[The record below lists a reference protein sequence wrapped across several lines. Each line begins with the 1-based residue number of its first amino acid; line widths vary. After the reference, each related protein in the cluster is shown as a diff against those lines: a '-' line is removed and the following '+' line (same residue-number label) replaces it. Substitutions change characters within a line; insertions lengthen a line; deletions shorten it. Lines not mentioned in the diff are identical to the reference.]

1 MDMVVD
7 ILDCAQRLGFD
18 IGHGREHKDGRT
30 LVEGLVWG
38 PVG

>member
-7 ILDCAQRLGFD
+7 ILDCAQGLGFD
-18 IGHGREHKDGRT
+18 IGPGREHKDGSA